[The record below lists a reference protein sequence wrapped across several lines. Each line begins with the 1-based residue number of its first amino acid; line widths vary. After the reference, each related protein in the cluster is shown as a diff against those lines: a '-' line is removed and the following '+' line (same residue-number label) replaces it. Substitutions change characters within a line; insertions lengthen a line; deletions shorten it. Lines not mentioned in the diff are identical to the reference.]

1 MSVYATEGWHGYV
14 RIKLDNES
22 TNWSNNG
29 SGYAI
34 DPRVSSAPFD
44 TAVGM
49 EKVYVIGNRNA
60 VDTVEGV
67 IDITGSIERNLYKNL
82 SNNQI
87 VWNGSDGG
95 ANQTHYSLV
104 DVTGLYGTNVSKCMM
119 LVKPNENT
127 TFVLHGVKFHDY
139 SLSFAQGELTKE
151 SASFT
156 VENVSTG

>member
-44 TAVGM
+44 TAVG
-49 EKVYVIGNRNA
+49 
-60 VDTVEGV
+60 VEGV
-67 IDITGSIERNLYKNL
+67 IDITGSIERNLFTNL
-82 SNNQI
+82 SDNQI
-87 VWNGSDGG
+87 IWNGSDGG

-104 DVTGLYGTNVSKCMM
+104 DVCGLYGTNVSKCMM
-119 LVKPNENT
+119 LIKPNENT

-139 SLSFAQGELTKE
+139 SLGVAQGELTKE

-156 VENVSTG
+156 CDNISSG